1 MIKQDLRDT
10 RKNFYDLKMQV
21 SSILRSND
29 QLQNEIQDLQ
39 LHNKY
44 LQKQLEQTNQKLR
57 ERKKSPDSAV
67 KRK

>member
-21 SSILRSND
+21 SSNLRSND